1 VPVVLLF
8 LLGASMVSCAG
19 SSDPA
24 GRPEPTDVVVALWV
38 ASAVEETRGRIGAE
52 FLGPGD
58 HRCAARVAVR
68 EAGPEAAYDAW
79 MGWADP
85 ATDEAVDRAL
95 SAAYEACLD
104 REVVADWVADLLV
117 GQRRFVFACWEGMS
131 CRNALPTVDEY
142 GCIAGRMVTEQG
154 VRGVVGLPAV
164 VGGPLDEMGRALGS
178 VASECLI
185 ARFDPCGRS
194 GSLFPGSPRQPERK
208 SARPCMPAAKM
219 PLPIT

>member
-1 VPVVLLF
+1 
-8 LLGASMVSCAG
+8 MVSCAG

-58 HRCAARVAVR
+58 HRCAAR

-142 GCIAGRMVTEQG
+142 GCIAERLVVVQG
-154 VRGVVGLPAV
+154 TKGVVDLLAEGAG
-164 VGGPLDEMGRALGS
+164 GGPLDGLGRALGS
-178 VASECLI
+178 VAAQCLP
-185 ARFDPCGRS
+185 ARFDPCGQS
-194 GSLFPGSPRQPERK
+194 GMK
-208 SARPCMPAAKM
+208 SARPCLPAAKI